1 MFDAVRTWSA
11 KIDGVASRQSRE
23 LVHPPRDALAFTAVS
38 AALSDPIRLAI
49 VARLGALE
57 PGGEL
62 PCTTFDLPV
71 SKSTQSGHFRTLRE
85 AGVIRQRDVGTRRMN
100 ALRREDLDE
109 RFPGLLDLA
118 IAQGEAL
125 RAAPPSRGRSR
136 RSRAAAGRAARPGA
150 GATSAGRPADPR

>member
-1 MFDAVRTWSA
+1 MFGETRTSSA
-11 KIDGVASRQSRE
+11 TIGKVASRQSRE
-23 LVHPPRDALAFTAVS
+23 LVHPPRDALTFTAVS

-57 PGGEL
+57 PGSEL

-71 SKSTQSGHFRTLRE
+71 SKSTQSGHFRALRE
-85 AGVIRQRDVGTRRMN
+85 AGVIRQRDVGTRRLN

-118 IAQGEAL
+118 IAQG
-125 RAAPPSRGRSR
+125 
-136 RSRAAAGRAARPGA
+136 
-150 GATSAGRPADPR
+150 ADLLD